1 MICECGILTIYKF
14 GTLPISH
21 EILKTASRPFSR
33 RVTQRSAVKRVTSDA
48 ELRDRRGERRP
59 PPQQPQL
66 LQRQVAAAGGEVV
79 KAPTARLFLRA
90 S

>member
-1 MICECGILTIYKF
+1 M
-14 GTLPISH
+14 
-21 EILKTASRPFSR
+21 
-33 RVTQRSAVKRVTSDA
+33 KRVTSDA

-66 LQRQVAAAGGEVV
+66 LQRQVAVAGGEVV